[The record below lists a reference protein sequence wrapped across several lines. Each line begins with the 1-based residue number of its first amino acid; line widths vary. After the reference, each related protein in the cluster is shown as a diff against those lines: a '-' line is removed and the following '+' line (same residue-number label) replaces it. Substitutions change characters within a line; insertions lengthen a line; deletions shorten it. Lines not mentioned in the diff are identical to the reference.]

1 MILNKHVQNHDIENI
16 YDSSHILASKY
27 NTISQKL
34 AIIFKNGT
42 QYLYHDV
49 KMTDYELFEGS
60 DSQGKVINSTI
71 KNYKTEKVDG
81 KIDVTPI
88 LEQIQTFKSNM

>member
-1 MILNKHVQNHDIENI
+1 MILNRHIQDHNIENI

-49 KMTDYELFEGS
+49 KLTDYQLFESS

-71 KNYKTEKVDG
+71 KNYKTEKIEGKVD
-81 KIDVTPI
+81 ITPL
-88 LEQIQTFKSNM
+88 LEQIELFKNK

>member
-1 MILNKHVQNHDIENI
+1 MILNKHIQDNNIENI

-34 AIIFKNGT
+34 AIIFKNGA

-49 KMTDYELFEGS
+49 KITDYELFENS

-71 KNYKTEKVDG
+71 KKYKTEKVDG

-88 LEQIQTFKSNM
+88 LEQIQTFKNNI

>member
-1 MILNKHVQNHDIENI
+1 MILNKHIEDHNIENI

-49 KMTDYELFEGS
+49 KLTDYQLFESS

-71 KNYKTEKVDG
+71 KNYKTEKIEGKVD
-81 KIDVTPI
+81 ITPL
-88 LEQIQTFKSNM
+88 LEQIELFKNK

>member
-1 MILNKHVQNHDIENI
+1 MIINKHKENNTIENL
-16 YDSSHILASKY
+16 YESSHILASKY
-27 NTISQKL
+27 NTTTQKL

-49 KMTDYELFEGS
+49 KFTDYELFENS

-71 KNYKTEKVDG
+71 KNYKTERIEGKV
-81 KIDVTPI
+81 DVTPI
-88 LEQIQTFKSNM
+88 LEQISILKGEK

>member
-1 MILNKHVQNHDIENI
+1 MILNKHIQDHNIENI

-49 KMTDYELFEGS
+49 KLTDYQLFESS

-71 KNYKTEKVDG
+71 KNYKTEKIEGKVD
-81 KIDVTPI
+81 ITPL
-88 LEQIQTFKSNM
+88 LEQIELFKNK

>member
-1 MILNKHVQNHDIENI
+1 MILNKHVQDHNIENI

-49 KMTDYELFEGS
+49 KLTDYQLFETS
-60 DSQGKVINSTI
+60 DSQGKIINSTI
-71 KNYKTEKVDG
+71 KKYKTEKVEG
-81 KIDVTPI
+81 KMDIAPL
-88 LEQIQTFKSNM
+88 LEQIELFKNK